1 MKKKYIVLAS
11 ILIGF
16 SIFAVSCGPTAE
28 PTPTVDTN
36 LLMTE
41 VAMTVEA
48 EVTQAALQ
56 NPSPTT
62 PVEPTPTLPMVAT
75 QDLSS
80 SVVQPEST
88 ITVPVAATA
97 TVSSAAAA
105 SPTGDD
111 AIWVEDVT
119 VPDGEIYYE
128 REYFKKVWKVKNT
141 GNTTWD
147 ASYALVNIDGNN
159 WDEDV
164 VVPLT
169 ETVVP
174 GSEVNLSVTLRAP
187 YGLGEHFSRW
197 FLMNPNGQTFGQELY
212 VFIEVGTFEDK
223 TPTPAG

>member
-1 MKKKYIVLAS
+1 MTS
-11 ILIGF
+11 IFIGF
-16 SIFAVSCGPTAE
+16 SIFTASCGTNVE

-36 LLMTE
+36 ALMTE
-41 VAMTVEA
+41 VSMTVEA
-48 EVTQAALQ
+48 EVTQAALLT
-56 NPSPTT
+56 PSPTT
-62 PVEPTPTLPMVAT
+62 PVEPTPTLPVVAT
-75 QDLSS
+75 QDLASS
-80 SVVQPEST
+80 ITQPATT

-97 TVSSAAAA
+97 TTSSAAIA
-105 SPTGDD
+105 SPSGDD

-141 GNTTWD
+141 GTTTWD

-174 GSEVNLSVTLRAP
+174 GAEANVSVTLRAP
-187 YGLGEHFSRW
+187 YGLGDHMSRW
-197 FLMNPNGQTFGQELY
+197 FLMNPNGQTFGTELY
-212 VFIEVGTFEDK
+212 VYIEVGTFEDK